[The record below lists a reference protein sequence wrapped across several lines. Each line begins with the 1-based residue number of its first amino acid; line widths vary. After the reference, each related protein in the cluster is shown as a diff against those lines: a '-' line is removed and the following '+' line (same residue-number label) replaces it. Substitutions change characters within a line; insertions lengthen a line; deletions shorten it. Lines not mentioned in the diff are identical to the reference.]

1 MANGHVKIHDV
12 FNNHTGL
19 NSNINCDAKATS
31 DSDNMEDSVELR
43 ILRAYFNKRQP
54 KKPSSAQHRP
64 TLVTGGTDDNKL
76 SPQTE
81 IQEKT
86 KKKKKKR
93 KNLFPKLLSCIRP
106 GKQEREEPYDTRP
119 ANGVEVRSLDPP
131 IGTDEVEKN
140 LLEEEEDDLKD
151 VEVANRLTD
160 IADEIPFLPPDIET
174 DAAEDENV
182 ERIIGLLLRE
192 SGDRLDER
200 ELKGSGISLELFSD
214 YNFFRRL
221 MQTLLMRMGLRS
233 PDPDSPG
240 PKASPKTQI
249 AVTCEVTTRLS
260 ALHTL
265 PTNRLLGHGARYLQQ
280 YYSSWAQQQGGYEEA
295 FHSDDEDDI
304 E

>member
-31 DSDNMEDSVELR
+31 DSDDMEDSVELR

-81 IQEKT
+81 IQEK
-86 KKKKKKR
+86 KKKKKKKM

-106 GKQEREEPYDTRP
+106 GKQEREEPCDRRP
-119 ANGVEVRSLDPP
+119 DDGGEVRSLDLP
-131 IGTDEVEKN
+131 IGTDEV
-140 LLEEEEDDLKD
+140 EEEDDLKD
-151 VEVANRLTD
+151 VEVASRLTD
-160 IADEIPFLPPDIET
+160 IADEIPFLPPDVET

-221 MQTLLMRMGLRS
+221 MQTLLMKMGLRS

-260 ALHTL
+260 ALHSL

>member
-19 NSNINCDAKATS
+19 NSSINCDAKATS
-31 DSDNMEDSVELR
+31 DSGDMEDSVELR

-54 KKPSSAQHRP
+54 KRTSSAQHRQ

-81 IQEKT
+81 IQEK
-86 KKKKKKR
+86 KKKKKK
-93 KNLFPKLLSCIRP
+93 KNLFPKFLSCIRP
-106 GKQEREEPYDTRP
+106 GKREREEPYNTRP
-119 ANGVEVRSLDPP
+119 DDGVEFRSLDPP
-131 IGTDEVEKN
+131 SV
-140 LLEEEEDDLKD
+140 EEEEDDLKD
-151 VEVANRLTD
+151 VEVASRLTD
-160 IADEIPFLPPDIET
+160 IADEIPFLRPDIET

-214 YNFFRRL
+214 YNFFRKL

-249 AVTCEVTTRLS
+249 AVTCEATTRLS

-295 FHSDDEDDI
+295 FHTDDEEDI

>member
-19 NSNINCDAKATS
+19 NSSINCDAKATS
-31 DSDNMEDSVELR
+31 DSDDMEDSVELR

-54 KKPSSAQHRP
+54 KRTSPAQHRQ
-64 TLVTGGTDDNKL
+64 TRVTGGTDDNKL

-81 IQEKT
+81 TQEKKKKT
-86 KKKKKKR
+86 KKMKM
-93 KNLFPKLLSCIRP
+93 NLFPKLLSCIRS
-106 GKQEREEPYDTRP
+106 GKQEREEPYNTRP
-119 ANGVEVRSLDPP
+119 DDGVEVRSLDPP
-131 IGTDEVEKN
+131 IGTAEVVTY
-140 LLEEEEDDLKD
+140 LVEEEEDDLKD
-151 VEVANRLTD
+151 VEVASRLTD
-160 IADEIPFLPPDIET
+160 IADEIPFVPPYIET

-200 ELKGSGISLELFSD
+200 ELKGSGIPIEPFSD
-214 YNFFRRL
+214 YNFFRML

-249 AVTCEVTTRLS
+249 AVICEATTRLS

-295 FHSDDEDDI
+295 FHTDDEEDI